1 MAPAGPIIQVLFWVS
16 YNVMKDKVRE
26 TFPDMPDFGVHM
38 CAGAIADM
46 LATSVYV
53 PLDIVAQ
60 RVQVSHC

>member
-1 MAPAGPIIQVLFWVS
+1 
-16 YNVMKDKVRE
+16 MKDKVRE